1 MKMSVALRRTPSPAV
16 VISYAIGTAILGSL
30 VVGATGG
37 VIAGT
42 ERLLHTARAV
52 VEEATFLINS
62 SHSGGKHLPLH
73 LRDLALS
80 GPQRTGALLVLMH
93 TENARGDAATDV
105 TLSVKPASAFGAGP
119 PISTSILSI
128 LASQTDALL
137 LSSGAP
143 QKAYFFHVNVG
154 QWRSWAGA
162 SLPTVQWT
170 QNPNGIQVRLSNL
183 APTASSPTRLV
194 AVIFGQH
201 GAVLGAGQRVV
212 GRLAT
217 GTTRTIDVHITF
229 GSNPSGGQAEL
240 FEEFP

>member
-1 MKMSVALRRTPSPAV
+1 MPMALRRRPSPAV

-30 VVGATGG
+30 LVGATGG

-42 ERLLHTARAV
+42 ERLLHPSRAV
-52 VEEATFLINS
+52 VEDAAFLIKS
-62 SHSGGKHLPLH
+62 SHSGGRHLPLR
-73 LRDLALS
+73 LRDLASS
-80 GPQRTGALLVLMH
+80 GSQRTGALLVLMH
-93 TENARGDAATDV
+93 TENARGNAATDV
-105 TLSVKPASAFGAGP
+105 TLSVKPASAFGAEP

-143 QKAYFFHVNVG
+143 QKAYFFQVNVG
-154 QWRSWAGA
+154 QWRNWAGP

-170 QNPNGIQVRLSNL
+170 RNPNGIQVRLSNL
-183 APTASSPTRLV
+183 APTASSPARFV

-217 GTTRTIDVHITF
+217 GMKRTIDVHITF
-229 GSNPSGGQAEL
+229 GSNPSRAQAEL